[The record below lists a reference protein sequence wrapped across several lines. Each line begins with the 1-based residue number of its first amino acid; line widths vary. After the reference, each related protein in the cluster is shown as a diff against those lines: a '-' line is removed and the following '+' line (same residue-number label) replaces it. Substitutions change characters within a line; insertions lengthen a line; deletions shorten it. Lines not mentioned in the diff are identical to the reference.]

1 MLRGILVPIL
11 LASLSSGAEQPR
23 TSALGDIAQRAA
35 SDSTLTDAD
44 GKPFRLRATIIET
57 TNPGSGYRGEVEE
70 EWVSPKKWY
79 RTVKSPDFSQTI
91 IMNGDKYYEQD
102 HGDYYPSWL
111 RNFVTTM
118 FEQLPMLDTLKK
130 STTVIGEPSGP
141 NSGSCARFQSRTGTP
156 PAQNSTFTVIC
167 FTGRPIVVS
176 SIVTPGIGLE
186 FGDYKPFGKKQVAR
200 RLSSDPESGTHI
212 EAKVIELSPL
222 SNPDESAFVVPEETL
237 QANRIRAFQVQ
248 EATAWSMLMD
258 KPEIQW
264 PPVRSGKTSG
274 VLSVYTCTD
283 RTGQVREVWPLNS
296 DNAGLDDSVR
306 AQVMKWHFKPAV
318 ANGAPVQMESV
329 LTFAFGVSIANPI
342 PVLTNEE
349 ARQLATKIVE
359 ARTPPGTPPDVK
371 EFTVRISVNANG
383 EIIGTSNPH
392 DLHNPLFF
400 AAMNAAR
407 QWKFKPYLRDGKPD
421 NFDAEITFQAH

>member
-1 MLRGILVPIL
+1 MLRGTLVLVL
-11 LASLSSGAEQPR
+11 LACLSAGAEQPR
-23 TSALGDIAQRAA
+23 TGALRDIAQRAA

-57 TNPGSGYRGEVEE
+57 TNPESGYRGEIEE
-70 EWVSPKKWY
+70 EWVSPNKWH

-91 IMNGDKYYEQD
+91 IVNGDQFYERD
-102 HGDYYPSWL
+102 NGNYYPSWL
-111 RNFVTTM
+111 RNIVTTI
-118 FEQLPMLDTLKK
+118 FEPLPMLDALKK
-130 STTVIGEPSGP
+130 STTVIAEPSGP
-141 NSGSCARFQSRTGTP
+141 NSRSCARFQSRTGTP

-167 FTGRPIVVS
+167 FAGRPIVVS
-176 SIVTPGIGLE
+176 SIVTPGMGVE
-186 FGDYKPFGKKQVAR
+186 FGDYKPFGQKQVAR
-200 RLSSDPESGTHI
+200 RLSSDPEPGTHI
-212 EAKVIELSPL
+212 EAKVVELSPL
-222 SNPDESAFVVPEETL
+222 SKSEDSAFVVPEDTT

-248 EATAWSMLMD
+248 EATAWSMLLD
-258 KPEIQW
+258 KAEIQW

-274 VLSVYTCTD
+274 VLSVYACAD

-306 AQVMKWHFKPAV
+306 AQVLKWHFKPAV

-349 ARQLATKIVE
+349 ARLLATKIVE
-359 ARTPPGTPPDVK
+359 AKTPPGTPLDLK
-371 EFTVRISVNANG
+371 EFAVRISVNANG
-383 EIIGTSNPH
+383 EITGTSNPH
-392 DLHNPLFF
+392 DLSNPLFF
-400 AAMNAAR
+400 AAMNAVR
-407 QWKFKPYLRDGKPD
+407 QWKFKPYMHDGKPD